1 MLVLTLIVWVF
12 DRRHLRFEHVHGYY
26 VDEHDPAGTVQDIL
40 FVPDEGDRADTLTL
54 KFPPKIRSIFLLNML
69 SSIQS
74 YNNSAHLS
82 G

>member
-1 MLVLTLIVWVF
+1 MLLTLIVWVF

-54 KFPPKIRSIFLLNML
+54 KFPPKIRMISLLYVL
-69 SSIQS
+69 T
-74 YNNSAHLS
+74 
-82 G
+82 